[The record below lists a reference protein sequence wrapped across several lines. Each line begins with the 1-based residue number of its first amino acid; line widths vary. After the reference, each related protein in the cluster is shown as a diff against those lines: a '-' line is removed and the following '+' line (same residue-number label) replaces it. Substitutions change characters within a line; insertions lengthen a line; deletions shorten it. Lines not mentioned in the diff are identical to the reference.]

1 MQKYDMLVL
10 GSGAGAS
17 VAANAYQQGM
27 SVAIIDNGR
36 FGGTCLNRGCIPT
49 KILTYV
55 ADVIMEIEHAKNVN
69 LHAKVD
75 GVDFKPL
82 MERMR
87 KETWG
92 EAAEMES
99 SIAQA
104 ENYDFYK
111 GTGEFTKDY
120 TMEVNGE
127 ELKAD
132 HVIIAAGSR
141 PFIPKIQGLD
151 AVEYLT
157 NKTVLELD
165 EQPESMIIVG
175 GGYIAT
181 EFAHFFSA
189 IGTDVTILGRN
200 SYLVKNEDA
209 DVSDL
214 LKTELSKRMKV
225 LTNHEVIAASQDGEA
240 KKVIAKDRESG
251 KEREFQAQTLLMAA
265 GRISNADLF
274 KPEKT
279 GVKADKQGWIIVDD
293 YFRTSKKNIWAFG
306 DAIGR
311 YQFRHVANEESSI
324 TWYNFVSSLNAQHHG
339 GKPELQSMSYH
350 AIPRA
355 VFSYPQI
362 ATVGMTLKEAKA
374 AKRELLVGQIG
385 YDGAAKG
392 AAMGYPP
399 GFLRVIADARSREI
413 LGATI
418 IGPEASILIQEIID
432 LMYTDDRSFVPM
444 FNAIHIHPALSELVQ
459 RAFGRLA
466 PLDEEHQHHHH

>member
-1 MQKYDMLVL
+1 MRKYDMLVL
-10 GSGAGAS
+10 GSGAGAN
-17 VAANAYQQGM
+17 VASNAYQQGL
-27 SVAIIDNGR
+27 SVAIVDNGR

-55 ADVIMEIEHAKNVN
+55 ADVIMEINHAKKVN
-69 LHAKVD
+69 LHAKVE

-92 EAAEMES
+92 EAAEMEE
-99 SIAQA
+99 SIAQV

-111 GTGEFTKDY
+111 GTGEFTNDY
-120 TMEVNGE
+120 TMEVSGE
-127 ELKAD
+127 QLKAD

-141 PFIPKIQGLD
+141 PLIPKIQGLD
-151 AVEYLT
+151 DVDYLT
-157 NKTVLELD
+157 NKTILSLD

-189 IGTDVTILGRN
+189 IGTEVTILGRN
-200 SYLVKNEDA
+200 PYLVKNEDN
-209 DVSDL
+209 DVSEL
-214 LKTELSKRMKV
+214 LQEELSKRMHV
-225 LTNHEVIAASQDGEA
+225 LTNHEVIKVSQDGES
-240 KKVIAKDRESG
+240 KKVTAKDRASG
-251 KEREFQAQTLLMAA
+251 KERDFQAETLLLAA
-265 GRISNADLF
+265 GRVSNADLF

-279 GVKADKQGWIIVDD
+279 GVKVDKQGWVTVDD
-293 YFRTSKKNIWAFG
+293 FFRTSKKNIWAFG

-311 YQFRHVANEESSI
+311 YQFRHVANEEAAI
-324 TWYNFVSSLNAQHHG
+324 AWYNFVSTLNSQHHG

-362 ATVGMTLKEAKA
+362 ATVGMTLTEAKTS
-374 AKRELLVGQIG
+374 KRKLLVGQIG

-392 AAMGYPP
+392 AAMGYPS
-399 GFLRVIADARSREI
+399 GFLRVIADANDRTI

-418 IGPEASILIQEIID
+418 VGPEAPTLIQEIIN
-432 LMYTDDRSFVPM
+432 LMYTDDRTFSPM
-444 FNAIHIHPALSELVQ
+444 FNAIHIHPALPELVQ

-466 PLDEEHQHHHH
+466 PLNIEHQHLQ

>member
-1 MQKYDMLVL
+1 MLVL
-10 GSGAGAS
+10 GSGAGAN
-17 VAANAYQQGM
+17 VAANAYQQGL
-27 SVAIIDNGR
+27 SVAIVDNGR

-55 ADVIMEIEHAKNVN
+55 ADVIMEIEHAKNVD
-69 LHAKVD
+69 LRASVE
-75 GVDFKPL
+75 GVNFKPL

-87 KETWG
+87 RETWG
-92 EAAEMES
+92 EAAEMEH
-99 SIAQA
+99 SIAQV

-120 TMEVNGE
+120 TLEVNGE
-127 ELKAD
+127 ELKGD

-141 PFIPKIQGLD
+141 PLIPNIEGLD
-151 AVEYLT
+151 DVDYLT
-157 NKTVLELD
+157 NKTVLSLD
-165 EQPESMIIVG
+165 EQPKSMIIVG

-200 SYLVKNEDA
+200 PFLVKNEDE

-214 LKTELSKRMKV
+214 LKEELSKRMTV
-225 LTNHEVIAASQDGEA
+225 LTNHEVVSASQDGA
-240 KKVIAKDRESG
+240 VRKVLAKDRSTG
-251 KEREFQAQTLLMAA
+251 KEREFEAETLLMAA

-279 GVKADKQGWIIVDD
+279 GVKVDKQGWVLVDD

-324 TWYNFVSSLNAQHHG
+324 TWYNFVSSLNAERHG
-339 GKPELQSMSYH
+339 GKPDFQSISYH

-362 ATVGMTLKEAKA
+362 ATVGMTLKEAKNS
-374 AKRELLVGQIG
+374 KRELLVGQIG

-392 AAMGYPP
+392 AAMGYPA
-399 GFLRVIADARSREI
+399 GFLRVIADAQDRTI

-418 IGPEASILIQEIID
+418 IGPEASTLIQEIIN
-432 LMYTDDRSFVPM
+432 LMYTDDRTFIPM
-444 FNAIHIHPALSELVQ
+444 FNAIHIHPALPELVQ

-466 PLDEEHQHHHH
+466 PLDGGHRHQH

>member
-1 MQKYDMLVL
+1 MNKYDLLVL
-10 GSGAGAS
+10 GSGAGAN
-17 VAANAYQQGM
+17 VAANAYEQGL

-55 ADVIMEIEHAKNVN
+55 ADVIMEIEHAKKVN
-69 LHAKVD
+69 LKARVE
-75 GVDFKPL
+75 GVDFQSL

-92 EAAEMES
+92 ESEEIEH
-99 SIAQA
+99 SIAKA
-104 ENYDFYK
+104 ENYDFYQ
-111 GTGEFTKDY
+111 GTGEFVQDY

-127 ELKAD
+127 KLKAD
-132 HVIIAAGSR
+132 HIILAAGAR
-141 PFIPKIQGLD
+141 PFIPDISGLD
-151 AVEYLT
+151 DAEYLT
-157 NKTVLELD
+157 NKTALELD
-165 EQPESMIIVG
+165 EQPKSMIIVG
-175 GGYIAT
+175 GGYVAA

-200 SYLVKNEDA
+200 PFLVKEEDH
-209 DVSDL
+209 DVSEL
-214 LKTELSKRMKV
+214 LKEELSKRMKV
-225 LTNHEVIAASQDGEA
+225 FTNSEVIAVSQDGLQ
-240 KKVIAKDRESG
+240 KVVTARDRSSG
-251 KEREFQAQTLLMAA
+251 IEKEYRAETMLIAA

-279 GVKADKQGWIIVDD
+279 GVKADKNGWIAIDE

-306 DAIGR
+306 DCIGR
-311 YQFRHVANEESSI
+311 YQFRHVANEESGI
-324 TWYNFVSSLNAQHHG
+324 VWYNLVSTLNAKQMG
-339 GKPELQSMSYH
+339 GKPDLRSMEYH

-362 ATVGMTLKEAKA
+362 ATVGTTLTEAQQSGRK
-374 AKRELLVGQIG
+374 LLVGQIG

-392 AAMGYPP
+392 AAMGNPP
-399 GFLRVIADARSREI
+399 GFLRVIVDANDRTI

-418 IGPEASILIQEIID
+418 IGHEASTLIQEITN
-432 LMYTDDRSFVPM
+432 LMNAGDRTFVPM
-444 FNAIHIHPALSELVQ
+444 FNSIHIHPALPELVQ

-466 PLDEEHQHHHH
+466 PLDDVHHHHHH